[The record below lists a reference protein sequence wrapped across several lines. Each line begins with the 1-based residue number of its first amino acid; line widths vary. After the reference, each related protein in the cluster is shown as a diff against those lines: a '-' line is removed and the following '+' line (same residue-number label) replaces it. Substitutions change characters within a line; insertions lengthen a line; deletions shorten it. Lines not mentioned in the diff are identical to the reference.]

1 MLTSFCC
8 FRKCFQWYLGLSV
21 TSCCLFLLFICSLLP
36 VGPGTMLCPSLLQ
49 EAGPVPSTEC
59 GFKPSSTFSFPH
71 FPSLQGPSC
80 VSHLQAGGSR
90 FLRHC
95 LGADSLLGAEGPWA
109 PVSAHDA
116 AASLGGSVLWCV
128 GMGVLQWQVLLAA
141 EHQVWQLDR
150 LSRHLSLPQSSAGV
164 PAGFLKCKSQVQCET
179 HPLALLFFFSLLPV

>member
-71 FPSLQGPSC
+71 FPSLEGPSC

-109 PVSAHDA
+109 PLSAHDA

-128 GMGVLQWQVLLAA
+128 GTMFCSGRYCWLLSIRFGSWTDCQGIC
-141 EHQVWQLDR
+141 HC
-150 LSRHLSLPQSSAGV
+150 LSPVQE
-164 PAGFLKCKSQVQCET
+164 SQQD
-179 HPLALLFFFSLLPV
+179 F